1 MQNGFACIDD
11 LRSAEWDGLV
21 ASLSQRG
28 LGSLQIDGWIRHWSR
43 IWEFPWAYTA
53 ISANFSPATHPLVI
67 ESGCGV
73 TPMPF
78 WLAGDGFQVVGID
91 LDTSCEAPLSATGVP
106 CRPDPSKTKFKS
118 ADMLNLPLADATID
132 ITYSVSAIEH
142 TSDPVRA
149 VTEMLRVLKPGGGL
163 ILTMDVDIRGSDSV
177 SWQAF
182 SEIVPILENHTR
194 SLLPVRHVTP
204 DRLLTFETRT
214 LNPQSGSRLL
224 SKRVLDHF
232 GIRARSDQT
241 VFAWAG
247 EKN

>member
-1 MQNGFACIDD
+1 MQNGFGCIDD
-11 LRSAEWDGLV
+11 LRDAKWDRLV
-21 ASLSQRG
+21 ASLGQRG
-28 LGSLQIDGWIRHWSR
+28 LGSVEIDGWKRHWSR

-78 WLAGDGFQVVGID
+78 WLGGDGFQVVGFD
-91 LDTSCEAPLSATGVP
+91 LDTSCEARWNRTGVP
-106 CRPDPSKTKFKS
+106 CRPDPSKTRFECG
-118 ADMLNLPLADATID
+118 DMLHLPLADASVD
-132 ITYSVSAIEH
+132 IAYSVSAIEH

-149 VTEMLRVLKPGGGL
+149 VAEMLRVLKPGGGL
-163 ILTMDVDIRGSDSV
+163 ILTMDVDICGSDSV

-182 SEIVPILENHTR
+182 SEIVSFLERHTR

-204 DRLLTFETRT
+204 GRLLTFENRT
-214 LNPQSGSRLL
+214 LVPQSSTRLL
-224 SKRVLDHF
+224 SKRILDYL